1 MRSKLASLLILG
13 ASAALAQDPAPPAPP
28 IPTFSELVE
37 VRVLD
42 LDVDVTDAKG
52 NPVTDLKREDFTVRI
67 GKQTVPIDYFARV
80 DQGAIHAP
88 DLASASPDQVLSTYR
103 KGEEAFVP
111 RNFLIYVD
119 LGFLSPGVRNRS
131 LEAIRD
137 FVTRLGPD
145 DAARVVVFDRSPKVL
160 ADWTTSKEVVMS
172 ALSSIESKGVGMSRL
187 QAERQTLSLIDS
199 TPRGRR
205 GGTRTQLAR
214 QYGEEVGQEI
224 ERMLGSMRDELVTL
238 TPLNG
243 KRSFLFLSGGFEYQP
258 GFVMSQYAGGGAA
271 SLTAF
276 NIRNI
281 SGEVQSLVK
290 RANTD
295 EITFYTIDA
304 LGLTGEGGNASN
316 DDPLGNRPGVSFQAR
331 ADRQNGMQEL
341 AAETGGLA
349 LLNTNDFD
357 RGLNKVFQAVSTY
370 YTVGVTLAKLDSTA
384 YEDVRVAVNR
394 PGVVVRARRG
404 FQALP
409 EADLVRDRALATMET
424 DLSYNAIPVRLQT
437 APPTPDKKL
446 FSLPI
451 TVMVPASALTFTP
464 EGERSTARAD
474 IFIGSVD
481 DKGRR
486 SEITRQEANFQVP
499 ADQAA
504 GNTPVQFNARLMT
517 KKGNYRIVVNVR
529 DSVTGKMGTA
539 RANVRVE

>member
-1 MRSKLASLLILG
+1 MRSKLATLLILG
-13 ASAALAQDPAPPAPP
+13 ASAALAQEPAPPAPP
-28 IPTFSELVE
+28 IPTFSERVE

-42 LDVDVTDAKG
+42 LDVDVTDSKG

-67 GKQTVPIDYFARV
+67 GKKVVPIDYFARV
-80 DQGAIHAP
+80 DQGTIHAP

-103 KGEEAFVP
+103 EGDEAFVP

-131 LEAIRD
+131 LEALRD

-224 ERMLGSMRDELVTL
+224 ERMLVSMRDELVTL

-258 GFVMSQYAGGGAA
+258 GFVMSQYAGGGSA

-276 NIRNI
+276 NIRDI
-281 SGEVQSLVK
+281 SGEVGSLVK
-290 RANTD
+290 RANAD
-295 EITFYTIDA
+295 EITFYTVDA
-304 LGLTGEGGNASN
+304 LGLTGEGGSASN
-316 DDPLGNRPGVSFQAR
+316 DDPLGSRPLVSFQAR

-341 AAETGGLA
+341 AVETGGLA
-349 LLNTNDFD
+349 LLNTNDFE
-357 RGLNKVFQAVSTY
+357 RGLAKVFQAVSTY

-424 DLSYNAIPVRLQT
+424 DLSYNAIPIRLQT

-446 FSLPI
+446 YSLPI
-451 TVMVPASALTFTP
+451 TVTVPASALTFIP
-464 EGERSTARAD
+464 EGEKATARAD
-474 IFIGSVD
+474 IYIGSVD

-486 SEITRQEANFQVP
+486 SEVTRQEANFQIP
-499 ADQAA
+499 TGETA
-504 GNTPVQFNARLMT
+504 GNAPLQFTARLMT

-529 DSVTGKMGTA
+529 DNATGKMGTA

>member
-1 MRSKLASLLILG
+1 MRSKLATLLILG
-13 ASAALAQDPAPPAPP
+13 AAAALAQEPAPPV
-28 IPTFSELVE
+28 PTFSERVE

-42 LDVDVTDAKG
+42 LDVDVTDSKG
-52 NPVTDLKREDFTVRI
+52 NPVMDLKREDFTVRI
-67 GKQTVPIDYFARV
+67 GKKTVPIDYFALV

-88 DLASASPDQVLSTYR
+88 DLGSASPDQVLATYR
-103 KGEEAFVP
+103 RGDEAFVP

-131 LEAIRD
+131 LEALRD

-187 QAERQTLSLIDS
+187 QAERQALSLIDS
-199 TPRGRR
+199 TPRRR
-205 GGTRTQLAR
+205 GGRTQIAR

-224 ERMLGSMRDELVTL
+224 ERMLASMEQELVTL

-258 GFVMSQYAGGGAA
+258 GFVMSQYAGGGAP

-276 NIRNI
+276 NIRNV
-281 SGEVQSLVK
+281 SGAVGVLTK
-290 RANTD
+290 RANAD
-295 EITFYTIDA
+295 EITFYTVDA

-316 DDPLGNRPGVSFQAR
+316 DDPLGNRPLVGFQAR
-331 ADRQNGMQEL
+331 QDRQNGLQEL
-341 AAETGGLA
+341 AVETGGLA

-357 RGLNKVFQAVSTY
+357 RGLSRVYQAVSTY
-370 YTVGVTLAKLDSTA
+370 YTLGMTLAKLDSTS

-394 PGVVVRARRG
+394 PGAVVRARRG
-404 FQALP
+404 FQARP

-424 DLSYNAIPVRLQT
+424 DLSYRAIPVTLQM
-437 APPTPDKKL
+437 APPTPDKKKL
-446 FSLPI
+446 YSLPI
-451 TVMVPASALTFTP
+451 TVTIPASALTFTP
-464 EGERSTARAD
+464 EGERASARAD
-474 IFIGSVD
+474 IFIGSID

-486 SEITRQEANFQVP
+486 SDITRQEASFQIP
-499 ADQAA
+499 AGEAA
-504 GNTPVQFNARLMT
+504 GNAPLQFSARLMT

-529 DSVTGKMGTA
+529 DSGTGKMGTA

>member
-1 MRSKLASLLILG
+1 MRSTRLATLLILG
-13 ASAALAQDPAPPAPP
+13 AAAALAQEPAPSLPS
-28 IPTFSELVE
+28 FSERVE

-42 LDVDVTDAKG
+42 LDVDVTDSKG
-52 NPVTDLKREDFTVRI
+52 QPVTDLKREDFKVKI
-67 GKQTVPIDYFARV
+67 GKKTVPIDYFARV
-80 DQGAIHAP
+80 DQGTIHAP
-88 DLASASPDQVLSTYR
+88 DLSSASPDQVLATYR
-103 KGEEAFVP
+103 KGDEVFVP
-111 RNFLIYVD
+111 RNFILYVD

-131 LEAIRD
+131 LEALRD

-160 ADWTTSKEVVMS
+160 ADWTTSKETVLS

-187 QAERQTLSLIDS
+187 QAERQALSLIDS
-199 TPRGRR
+199 SPRGRR
-205 GGTRTQLAR
+205 GGTRTQIAR

-224 ERMLGSMRDELVTL
+224 ERMLASMEQELVTL

-271 SLTAF
+271 SLIAF
-276 NIRNI
+276 NIRNV
-281 SGEVQSLVK
+281 SGAVGALIK
-290 RANTD
+290 RANAD
-295 EITFYTIDA
+295 EITFYTVDA
-304 LGLTGEGGNASN
+304 LGLTGEGGSASN
-316 DDPLGNRPGVSFQAR
+316 DDPLGNRPLVGFQAR
-331 ADRQNGMQEL
+331 QDRQSGLQEL
-341 AAETGGLA
+341 AVETGGLA

-357 RGLNKVFQAVSTY
+357 RGLSRVYQAVSTY
-370 YTVGVTLAKLDSTA
+370 YTLGMTLAKLDSTS

-394 PGVVVRARRG
+394 PGAVVRARRG
-404 FQALP
+404 FQARP

-424 DLSYNAIPVRLQT
+424 DLSYRAIPVTLQM

-446 FSLPI
+446 YSLPI
-451 TVMVPASALTFTP
+451 TVTIPASALTFTP
-464 EGERSTARAD
+464 EGERASARAD

-486 SEITRQEANFQVP
+486 SDITRQEATFQLP
-499 ADQAA
+499 ADEAA
-504 GNTPVQFNARLMT
+504 GNAPLQFNARLMT

-529 DSVTGKMGTA
+529 DSATGKMGTA

>member
-1 MRSKLASLLILG
+1 MRSMRLATLLILG
-13 ASAALAQDPAPPAPP
+13 AAAALAQEPAPPV
-28 IPTFSELVE
+28 PTFSERVE

-42 LDVDVTDAKG
+42 LDVDVTDSKG
-52 NPVTDLKREDFTVRI
+52 QPVTDLKREDFTVKI
-67 GKQTVPIDYFARV
+67 GKKTVPIDYFARV
-80 DQGAIHAP
+80 DQGTIHAP
-88 DLASASPDQVLSTYR
+88 DLSSASPDQVLATYR
-103 KGEEAFVP
+103 KGDEVFVP
-111 RNFLIYVD
+111 RNFLLYVD

-131 LEAIRD
+131 LEALRD

-160 ADWTTSKEVVMS
+160 ADWTTSKETVLS

-187 QAERQTLSLIDS
+187 QAERQALSLIDS
-199 TPRGRR
+199 SPRGRR
-205 GGTRTQLAR
+205 GGTRTQIAR

-224 ERMLGSMRDELVTL
+224 ERMLASMEQELVTL

-271 SLTAF
+271 SLIAF
-276 NIRNI
+276 NIRNV
-281 SGEVQSLVK
+281 SGAVGALIK
-290 RANTD
+290 RANAD
-295 EITFYTIDA
+295 EITFYTVDA
-304 LGLTGEGGNASN
+304 LGLTGEGGSASN
-316 DDPLGNRPGVSFQAR
+316 DDPLGNRPLVGFQAR
-331 ADRQNGMQEL
+331 QDRQSGLQEL
-341 AAETGGLA
+341 AVETGGLA

-357 RGLNKVFQAVSTY
+357 RGLSRVYQAVSTY
-370 YTVGVTLAKLDSTA
+370 YTLGMTLAKLDSTS

-394 PGVVVRARRG
+394 PGAVVRARRG
-404 FQALP
+404 FQARP

-424 DLSYNAIPVRLQT
+424 DLSYRAIPVTLQM

-446 FSLPI
+446 YSLPI
-451 TVMVPASALTFTP
+451 TVTIPASALTFTP
-464 EGERSTARAD
+464 EGERASARAD
-474 IFIGSVD
+474 IFIGSID

-486 SEITRQEANFQVP
+486 SDITRQEATFQLP

-504 GNTPVQFNARLMT
+504 GNAPLQFNARLMT

-529 DSVTGKMGTA
+529 DSATGKMGTA

>member
-1 MRSKLASLLILG
+1 MRSKLATLLILG
-13 ASAALAQDPAPPAPP
+13 ASAALAQEPAPPAPP
-28 IPTFSELVE
+28 IPTFSERVG

-42 LDVDVTDAKG
+42 LDVDVTDSKG

-67 GKQTVPIDYFARV
+67 GKKVVPIDYFARV

-172 ALSSIESKGVGMSRL
+172 ALSSIETKGVGMSRL
-187 QAERQTLSLIDS
+187 QAERQALSLIDS

-214 QYGEEVGQEI
+214 QHGEEVGQEI
-224 ERMLGSMRDELVTL
+224 ERMLVNMRDELVTL

-281 SGEVQSLVK
+281 SGEVGSLVR
-290 RANTD
+290 RANAD
-295 EITFYTIDA
+295 EITFYTVDA
-304 LGLTGEGGNASN
+304 LGLTGEGGSASN
-316 DDPLGNRPGVSFQAR
+316 DDPLGSRPSVSFQAR
-331 ADRQNGMQEL
+331 ADRQSGMQEL
-341 AAETGGLA
+341 ALDTGGLA
-349 LLNTNDFD
+349 LLNTNDFE
-357 RGLNKVFQAVSTY
+357 RGLGKVFQAVSTY
-370 YTVGVTLAKLDSTA
+370 YTVGMTLAKLDATK

-437 APPTPDKKL
+437 APPTPEKKL
-446 FSLPI
+446 YSLPI
-451 TVMVPASALTFTP
+451 IVTIPASALTFTP
-464 EGERSTARAD
+464 QGEQATARAD
-474 IFIGSVD
+474 VFVGSVD

-486 SEITRQEANFQVP
+486 SEITRQEANFQLP
-499 ADQAA
+499 ADQVS
-504 GNTPVQFNARLMT
+504 GNAPLQFNARLMT

-529 DSVTGKMGTA
+529 DSATGKMGTA

>member
-1 MRSKLASLLILG
+1 MRSKLATLLILG
-13 ASAALAQDPAPPAPP
+13 TAAALAQEPAPPV
-28 IPTFSELVE
+28 PTFSERVE

-42 LDVDVTDAKG
+42 LDVDVTDSKG

-67 GKQTVPIDYFARV
+67 GKKPVPIDYFARV
-80 DQGAIHAP
+80 DQGTIHAP
-88 DLASASPDQVLSTYR
+88 DLASASPDQVLTTYR

-131 LEAIRD
+131 LEALRD
-137 FVTRLGPD
+137 FVTRLGPE

-199 TPRGRR
+199 TPRGPR

-224 ERMLGSMRDELVTL
+224 ERMLESMKEELVTL

-271 SLTAF
+271 ALTAF
-276 NIRNI
+276 NIRDV
-281 SGEVQSLVK
+281 SGKVGSLVQ
-290 RANTD
+290 RANAD
-295 EITFYTIDA
+295 EITFYTVDA

-331 ADRQNGMQEL
+331 NDRQSGMQEL
-341 AAETGGLA
+341 AVETGGLA
-349 LLNTNDFD
+349 LLNTNDFE
-357 RGLNKVFQAVSTY
+357 RGLGKVYRAVSSY

-384 YEDVRVAVNR
+384 YENVRVAVNR

-424 DLSYNAIPVRLQT
+424 DLSYNAIPVRLQM

-446 FSLPI
+446 YSLPI
-451 TVMVPASALTFTP
+451 TVSVPASALTFMP

-486 SEITRQEANFQVP
+486 SEVTRQEASFQVP
-499 ADQAA
+499 TDQAA
-504 GNTPVQFNARLMT
+504 GNAPLQFNARLMT

-529 DSVTGKMGTA
+529 DSATGKMGTA

>member
-1 MRSKLASLLILG
+1 MRSMRLATLLILG
-13 ASAALAQDPAPPAPP
+13 AAAALAQEPAPSLPS
-28 IPTFSELVE
+28 FSERVE

-42 LDVDVTDAKG
+42 LDVDVTDSKG
-52 NPVTDLKREDFTVRI
+52 QPVTDLKREDFTVKI
-67 GKQTVPIDYFARV
+67 GKKTVPIDYFARV
-80 DQGAIHAP
+80 DQGTIHAP
-88 DLASASPDQVLSTYR
+88 DLSSASPDQVLATYR
-103 KGEEAFVP
+103 KGDEVFVP
-111 RNFLIYVD
+111 RNFLLYVD

-131 LEAIRD
+131 LEALRD

-160 ADWTTSKEVVMS
+160 ADWTTSKETVLS

-187 QAERQTLSLIDS
+187 QAERQALSLIDS
-199 TPRGRR
+199 SPRGRR
-205 GGTRTQLAR
+205 GGTRTQIAR

-224 ERMLGSMRDELVTL
+224 ERMLASMEQELVTL

-271 SLTAF
+271 SLIAF
-276 NIRNI
+276 NIRNV
-281 SGEVQSLVK
+281 SGAVGALIK
-290 RANTD
+290 RANAD
-295 EITFYTIDA
+295 EITFYTVDA
-304 LGLTGEGGNASN
+304 LGLTGEGGSASN
-316 DDPLGNRPGVSFQAR
+316 DDPLGNRPLVGFQAR
-331 ADRQNGMQEL
+331 QDRQSGLQEL
-341 AAETGGLA
+341 AVETGGLA

-357 RGLNKVFQAVSTY
+357 RGLSRVYQAVSTY
-370 YTVGVTLAKLDSTA
+370 YTLGMTLAKLDSTS

-394 PGVVVRARRG
+394 PGAVVRARRG
-404 FQALP
+404 FQARP

-424 DLSYNAIPVRLQT
+424 DLSYRAIPVTLQM

-446 FSLPI
+446 YSLPI
-451 TVMVPASALTFTP
+451 TVTIPASALTFTP
-464 EGERSTARAD
+464 EGERASARAD
-474 IFIGSVD
+474 IFIGSID

-486 SEITRQEANFQVP
+486 SDITRQEATFQLP

-504 GNTPVQFNARLMT
+504 GNAPLQFNARLMT

-529 DSVTGKMGTA
+529 DSATGKMGTA